1 LLRVGLTGG
10 IACGKS
16 HVLRRLAGHGLHTID
31 LDGVARDVIVPGS
44 PALQEISGAFGA
56 GVLRPDG
63 SLDRAALAAVVFAD
77 ASALARLNAIVHPRV
92 RAEEARRATELAGR
106 GAVALVT
113 DAALL
118 VEAGAHLRFDRLVVV
133 HCDPG
138 QQLSR
143 LRARDGLDE
152 RAALARIEAQMPLA
166 EKRTFAHFE
175 VDTSGSVHDTDR
187 AADALAAELGGL
199 ARARRDSR
207 AVAVAKL
214 LGGVVHGPETGPR
227 GLAPAS
233 LLAVA
238 VEAGGLDLEG
248 LGRRLTP
255 AALRPWYE
263 TAQEANPGAAAANL
277 AVALAAWALCRGPA
291 DPPFLAGVAG
301 SIARLTHTEADARAD
316 ACVLALV
323 AQEVALAAGAPG
335 DVGARARR
343 LERLAIR
350 FGGASPTGGLAPVWD
365 AVRACPGD
373 PAAARAECA
382 RRGGDPALAGALAG
396 LGAAVENSPRTGEI
410 RAALA
415 AIHSEGARPRE

>member
-1 LLRVGLTGG
+1 VGLTGG

-16 HVLRRLAGHGLHTID
+16 HVLGRLAGHGLHTLD
-31 LDGVARDVIVPGS
+31 LDAVARDVTAPGS
-44 PALQEISGAFGA
+44 PALREISGAFGD
-56 GVLRPDG
+56 GVLSPDG
-63 SLDRAALAAVVFAD
+63 SMDRAALAAVVFAD
-77 ASALARLNAIVHPRV
+77 ASARARLNAIVHPRV
-92 RAEEARRATELAGR
+92 RAEEARRAAEIAGR
-106 GAVALVT
+106 GAALLVT

-138 QQLSR
+138 QQLGR

-152 RAALARIEAQMPLA
+152 RAALARIESQMPLR
-166 EKRTFAHFE
+166 EKRAFAHFE

-187 AADALAAELGGL
+187 AADALAAELGAL
-199 ARARRDSR
+199 AGARRDSR
-207 AVAVAKL
+207 AVGVGAL
-214 LGGVVHGPETGPR
+214 LGGVVHGPEKGPR

-233 LLAVA
+233 LLAA
-238 VEAGGLDLEG
+238 AAEAGGLELEG

-255 AALRPWYE
+255 AAERPWYE
-263 TAQEANPGAAAANL
+263 TAGEADPGAAAANL
-277 AVALAAWALCRGPA
+277 AVALAAWALCRGAA

-301 SIARLTHTEADARAD
+301 SIARLTHTDAAARAD

-335 DVGARARR
+335 DVEARARR
-343 LERLAIR
+343 LEPLATR
-350 FGGASPTGGLAPVWD
+350 FGGASPTGGLAPVWA
-365 AVRACPGD
+365 AVRARPCD
-373 PAAARAECA
+373 PSGARAECA

-396 LGAAVENSPRTGEI
+396 FGAPVDDSPRAGEI

-415 AIHSEGARPRE
+415 AIRAS